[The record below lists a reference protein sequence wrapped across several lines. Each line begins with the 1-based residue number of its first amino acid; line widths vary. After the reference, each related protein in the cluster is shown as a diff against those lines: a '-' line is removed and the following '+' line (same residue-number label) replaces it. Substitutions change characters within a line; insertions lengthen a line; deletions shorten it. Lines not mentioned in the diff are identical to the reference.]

1 MEIKTMSDLIKDLSN
16 AYESLREHKLGLNE
30 AKEISNIA
38 GKLIKGASVQLKY
51 NQYMKTADEIPF
63 LESKPANK

>member
-1 MEIKTMSDLIKDLSN
+1 MEINTMSDLIADLSK
-16 AYESLREHKLGLNE
+16 AYESLRENKLGLNE

-51 NQYMKTADEIPF
+51 NQYMKVADEIPF
-63 LESKPANK
+63 LNSKKE